1 MPTKNEL
8 LAVHPEYKNWF
19 PEWEFFIRS
28 YFGGKRY
35 RDGQYLF
42 EYPLESASNFKRRK
56 EQAFYYNNC
65 KPIIDIF
72 VSLLYKREPTRNY
85 GALTNDPLF
94 DNFLADA
101 DMEGN
106 TYSQFMREVNRWA
119 SVYGRVSVV
128 VDKSTAGVET
138 QAQAIEGDIRPY
150 ASIITP
156 ENVIGWTYIR
166 LPNGRI
172 VLDAIKIVESW
183 GGTERPTVIRVWNRT
198 TWRLF
203 TVDPK
208 ATGKEDIIPGK
219 TGVHNLGIVPVV
231 NFYNQNSGVKMI
243 GISDIEDV
251 AGINRNIYSL
261 CSNGQEIVENTAFPM
276 LALPDRKTGASEE
289 VETGVSSILSFDPD
303 VAGKSPYWMEP
314 PHTSLPAIEVR
325 IERNVKEIYRI
336 ANLSGIKTS
345 DSKQP
350 WSGIAMD
357 IENQQRDASLAEK
370 ADNMEQAEIQVLK
383 IWALWEEKE
392 FDGSIE
398 YSNDFS
404 LKDLDRDIQNTLDT
418 IQRGG
423 IEGSPTF
430 VKELHKKLNRDL
442 LPRVDAE
449 TTKTINDEIDASE
462 IKIEGGGD
470 GSSSAESSE

>member
-1 MPTKNEL
+1 MPTKEEL
-8 LAVHPEYKNWF
+8 LAVHPEYKIWF
-19 PEWEFFIRS
+19 PEWELFIRS

-35 RDGQYLF
+35 RDGGYLF
-42 EYPLESASNFKRRK
+42 QYPLESNNNFTRRK
-56 EQAFYYNNC
+56 AQAFFYNNC
-65 KPIIDIF
+65 KPIVDIF
-72 VSLLYKREPTRNY
+72 VSLLYKREPTRVY
-85 GALTNDPLF
+85 GSLTNDPLF
-94 DNFLADA
+94 DSFLADA

-106 TYSQFMREVNRWA
+106 TFSQFIREVNRWA

-128 VDKSTAGVET
+128 VDKSPVGVET
-138 QAQAIEGDIRPY
+138 QAQAIESDVRPY
-150 ASIITP
+150 TSIITP
-156 ENVIGWTYIR
+156 ENVIDWSFSR
-166 LPNGRI
+166 LSNGRLA
-172 VLDAIKIVESW
+172 LDWIKIVESW
-183 GGTERPTVIRVWNRT
+183 GGTERPTIIRIWDRMR
-198 TWRLF
+198 WRLF

-208 ATGKEDIIPGK
+208 KGNNTNVNPNTIGI
-219 TGVHNLGIVPVV
+219 HNLGVVPVV
-231 NFYNQNSGVKMI
+231 TFYNQNSGVKMI
-243 GISDIEDV
+243 GISDLEDTSY
-251 AGINRNIYSL
+251 INRNIYSL
-261 CSNGQEIVENTAFPM
+261 CSNAQEIIENTAFPM

-314 PHTSLPAIEVR
+314 PHTSLPAIEIR
-325 IERNVKEIYRI
+325 IERNIKEIYRI

-370 ADNMEQAEIQVLK
+370 ADNMEQGEIQLLK
-383 IWALWEEKE
+383 IWALWEGKK

-423 IEGSPTF
+423 LEGAPTF
-430 VKELHKKLNRDL
+430 IKELQKKLNRNL
-442 LPRVDAE
+442 LPKVDAE
-449 TTKTINDEIDASE
+449 TTKAINDEIDASE
-462 IKIEGGGD
+462 IKTGD
-470 GSSSAESSE
+470 EDGSAESAE